1 MPVDKRVSA
10 RSDAEVRRIAERTKA
25 EFGVSRNRP
34 VDILRYIES
43 GSLLTIYGRK
53 KLIFIVVDDAEL
65 GALDAKTEFAKGVV
79 TITCK
84 RSVRDRARMGVGRD
98 RMTLA
103 HELAHGVLHHS
114 VPMFRVIGASGIS
127 DLAQE
132 SAHTSAEHQAKV
144 FAAAFLIHD
153 EDAAKMASAE
163 DISEQFVVSL
173 QAAQICFDRLQ
184 RVAKRQQSGERIRKI
199 ADEAIAVIKESKPQQ
214 YLDYPC
220 TACRLTKLIQLG
232 TKVRCQN
239 CGFFG
244 DRFQDGD
251 KAE

>member
-1 MPVDKRVSA
+1 MSVDKRAPA
-10 RSDAEVRRIAERTKA
+10 RSDAEIRRIAERTKA
-25 EFGVSRNRP
+25 EFGVPRDRP
-34 VDILRYIES
+34 VDILRYLES
-43 GSLLTIYGRK
+43 GTVLTIYGRK
-53 KLIFIVVDDAEL
+53 KLIFNVVDDTGL
-65 GALDAKTEFAKGVV
+65 GAVDAKTEFAKGVV

-84 RSVRDRARMGVGRD
+84 RSVRDRAKMGVGRD

-114 VPMFRVIGASGIS
+114 VPMFRIVGASGIAA
-127 DLAQE
+127 LARE
-132 SAHTSAEHQAKV
+132 GAHTSAEHQAKV

-163 DISEQFVVSL
+163 EISEEFCVSL
-173 QAAQICFDRLQ
+173 QAAQICFDRL
-184 RVAKRQQSGERIRKI
+184 KRGAERQKSGERVRKI
-199 ADEAIAVIKESKPQQ
+199 ADEAIAILKETKPQQ

-220 TACRLTKLIQLG
+220 TGCGLPKLIQLG

-244 DRFQDGD
+244 ERFQDGD
-251 KAE
+251 KAD